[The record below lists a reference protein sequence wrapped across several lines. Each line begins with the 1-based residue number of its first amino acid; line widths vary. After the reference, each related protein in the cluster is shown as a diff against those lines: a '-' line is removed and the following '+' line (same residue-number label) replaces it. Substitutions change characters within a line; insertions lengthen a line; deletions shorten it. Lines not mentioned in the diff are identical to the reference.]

1 VVAVQER
8 VAEGLDV
15 SMETVYLQDR
25 ADIYEQVV
33 LFLQSQILQINL
45 LYLLHSFS
53 LIPYGGNFKQN

>member
-33 LFLQSQILQINL
+33 LFLQSQILQMHL

-53 LIPYGGNFKQN
+53 LIPYG